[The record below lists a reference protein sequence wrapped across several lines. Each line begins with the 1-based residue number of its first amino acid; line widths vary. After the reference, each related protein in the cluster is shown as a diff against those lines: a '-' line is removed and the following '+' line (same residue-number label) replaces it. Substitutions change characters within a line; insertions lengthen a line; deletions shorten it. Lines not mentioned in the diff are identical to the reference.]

1 MPKNLEIS
9 LDRNSR
15 ETIYMQLYNQL
26 VQNIT
31 SGNLE
36 KGDALPSSRV
46 MAGTLGINFHTVNQA
61 YQRLRENG
69 IIASGKNKRY
79 IVMGK
84 KQPGSESKIM
94 EKETE
99 VVNEALAMG
108 YSENDIIETVKKIL
122 SSKS

>member
-1 MPKNLEIS
+1 MSKNLEIS
-9 LDRNSR
+9 LDRNSQ
-15 ETIYMQLYNQL
+15 ETIYMQLYNQI

-36 KGDALPSSRV
+36 KGDSLPSSRI

-69 IIASGKNKRY
+69 IIASGKNRRY
-79 IVMGK
+79 IVVGK
-84 KQPGSESKIM
+84 KLPGSENRIM

-99 VVNEALAMG
+99 AVNEALAMG

>member
-1 MPKNLEIS
+1 MSKNLEIS
-9 LDRNSR
+9 LDRNSHDA
-15 ETIYMQLYNQL
+15 IYMQLYNQI

-36 KGDALPSSRV
+36 RGDSLPSSRV

-69 IIASGKNKRY
+69 IIASGKNRRY
-79 IVMGK
+79 IVVGK
-84 KQPGSESKIM
+84 KQPGSVNKLM
-94 EKETE
+94 EKEAE

-108 YSENDIIETVKKIL
+108 YSENDIIETVRKIL
-122 SSKS
+122 ANKS

>member
-1 MPKNLEIS
+1 MEKNLEIS

-15 ETIYMQLYNQL
+15 ETIYMQLYNQI

-31 SGNLE
+31 SGNLT
-36 KGDALPSSRV
+36 KGDILPSSRI

-69 IIASGKNKRY
+69 IIATGKNKRY
-79 IVMGK
+79 IVIGE
-84 KQPGSESKIM
+84 KQPGSENKLL

-108 YSENDIIETVKKIL
+108 YSENDIIETVRRIL
-122 SSKS
+122 ANKS